1 MNDPLCAASILS
13 RFVTETRIMSAIEQP
28 ATLPLP
34 ALQPPRRYLFGPGPT
49 MVDPRVYEAIS
60 RPIVG
65 HLDPY
70 FIQVMGEVQQLL
82 RTAFGTTD
90 GGTLVISGT
99 GSAGMEAAVANF
111 VDPGAKFA
119 IFANGYFSDRL
130 TEMAKRQ
137 GANVVRLE
145 KGWGEIFTD
154 SEAADFIRREK
165 PHVVAYVHAETSTG
179 ALQSGKAIC
188 AAAHDGGALVI
199 ADCVTSLGGLPVEFD
214 RTGIDVAYS
223 CSQKGLSCPPGLSP
237 IAMSP
242 RAMDFLRARTTPSRS
257 WYLDLKLIH
266 DYSTVSHRYHHTAPI
281 SMFYA
286 LREALMVIAEEGIEN
301 RWERHRRCHH
311 SFVKGIEAMGLRMHV
326 PEAHRIT
333 TLNTVCVPEG
343 VDEAKVRRQLLDG
356 PGIEIAGGFG
366 PLAGKVFRIG
376 LMGPL
381 ATEENVQFFLAEFR
395 KVLSA
400 GGYPI

>member
-1 MNDPLCAASILS
+1 
-13 RFVTETRIMSAIEQP
+13 MSTIEQQAP
-28 ATLPLP
+28 AINLFPP
-34 ALQPPRRYLFGPGPT
+34 LQPPRRYLFGPGPT
-49 MVDPRVYEAIS
+49 MVDPRVYTALAK
-60 RPIVG
+60 PIVG

-70 FIQVMGEVQQLL
+70 FIQVMGDVQQLVKM
-82 RTAFGTTD
+82 AYGTSE
-90 GGTLVISGT
+90 GATLVISGT
-99 GSAGMEAAVANF
+99 GSAGMEAAIANF
-111 VDPGAKFA
+111 VEPGTKIA

-137 GANVVRLE
+137 GAAVVRFE
-145 KGWGEIFTD
+145 KAWGETFGD
-154 SEAADFIRREK
+154 DEARDFIRREK
-165 PHVVAYVHAETSTG
+165 PKVVAYVHAETSTG

-188 AAAHDGGALVI
+188 AAAHDVRALVI

-223 CSQKGLSCPPGLSP
+223 CTQKGLSCPPGLSP
-237 IAMSP
+237 MAMSR
-242 RAMDFLRARTTPSRS
+242 RAMDFLSSRTTPSRS

-301 RWERHRRCHH
+301 RWERHRRCHQ
-311 SFVKGIEAMGLRMHV
+311 SFVKGIEGMGLSFHV
-326 PEAHRIT
+326 PEEHRIT
-333 TLNTVCVPEG
+333 TLNTVCVPKG
-343 VDEAKVRRQLLDG
+343 VDEAKVRKRLLDD

-376 LMGPL
+376 VMGPL
-381 ATEENVQFFLAEFR
+381 ATEDNVQFFLKEFGKALKAEGY
-395 KVLSA
+395 SA
-400 GGYPI
+400 

>member
-1 MNDPLCAASILS
+1 M
-13 RFVTETRIMSAIEQP
+13 TAIEQESSV
-28 ATLPLP
+28 LQLP
-34 ALQPPRRYLFGPGPT
+34 ALQPPVRYLFGPGPS
-49 MVDPRVYEAIS
+49 MVHPRVYEALS
-60 RPIVG
+60 KPIVG

-70 FIQVMGEVQQLL
+70 FIQVMGDVQQLL
-82 RTAFGTTD
+82 KTAFGTTD
-90 GGTLVISGT
+90 GATLVISGT

-111 VDPGAKFA
+111 SEPGTKFA

-137 GANVVRLE
+137 GANVVRFE
-145 KGWGEIFTD
+145 KGWGETFTD
-154 SEAADFIRREK
+154 DEAREFIQREK
-165 PHVVAYVHAETSTG
+165 PKVVAYVHAETSTG
-179 ALQSGKAIC
+179 ALQSGRAIC
-188 AAAHDGGALVI
+188 AAAHDVGALVI
-199 ADCVTSLGGLPVEFD
+199 ADCVTSLGGVPVEFD
-214 RTGIDVAYS
+214 KTGIDVAYS
-223 CSQKGLSCPPGLSP
+223 CTQKGLSCPPGLSP
-237 IAMSP
+237 MAMSP

-301 RWERHRRCHH
+301 RWERHRRCNRA
-311 SFVKGIEAMGLRMHV
+311 FVKGVEVMGLRMHV
-326 PEAHRIT
+326 PEPHRIA

-343 VDEAKVRRQLLDG
+343 VDEAKVRRRLLDE

-376 LMGPL
+376 VMGPL
-381 ATEENVQFFLAEFR
+381 ATEDNVQFFLKEFGRILAAEGH
-395 KVLSA
+395 S
-400 GGYPI
+400 I